1 VTPLAAAT
9 PALPPF
15 LAAVAG
21 PLNHYGVWAVGL
33 LVLLENIGVPVIPGE
48 LALIAGAIYAG
59 TGQLNIVAVGV
70 TAVIAATVGAGIG
83 YAIGRLGGR
92 ALVLRYGKYVFVREH
107 HLDRA
112 ERATSRYGGAIVV
125 VARYIVGLREL
136 NGIVSGVT
144 GMRPVTFG
152 TFNATG
158 ALAWVATWLTI
169 GYVAGDHIETL
180 YSDITRYA
188 LYVIISAVVLL
199 AAWIGF
205 RSLRRS
211 RGAKIRQQAASQTSD
226 RS

>member
-1 VTPLAAAT
+1 VTGLAAAT

-15 LAAVAG
+15 LTSLAG
-21 PLNHYGVWAVGL
+21 PLSHYGVWAVGL

-59 TGQLNIVAVGV
+59 AGQLNVVAVGV
-70 TAVIAATVGAGIG
+70 TAVIAAIAGAGIG

-92 ALVLRYGKYVFVREH
+92 TLALRYGKYLFVREH

-112 ERATSRYGGAIVV
+112 ERATDRYGGVGVV

-136 NGIVSGVT
+136 NGIISGIA
-144 GMRPVTFG
+144 GMRPVIFAAC
-152 TFNATG
+152 NATG

-169 GYVAGDHIETL
+169 GYVAGDHVQAI
-180 YSDITRYA
+180 YDDITRYA

-199 AAWIGF
+199 AAWIGL

-211 RGAKIRQQAASQTSD
+211 RGAKIRQQAASQVSD